1 MQSIETILAIGAFVL
16 LTVFTLTLNSNIV
29 QEEATMYQGSQ
40 LFEAIGVAQ
49 GYIEEAEFLEYDD
62 HKSASAR
69 NSFTPHN
76 ELGPEG
82 ESYGEFDDIDDF
94 NGFHRTDTLYNS
106 ISFNIDITVSYIQES
121 SPFSVTTSKTYL
133 KKLEVIVSSDDF
145 SSTSNAQITLEKIFA
160 FHNIFRN

>member
-16 LTVFTLTLNSNIV
+16 LTIFTLTLNSNIV
-29 QEEATMYQGSQ
+29 QEQATMYQGSQ

-62 HKSASAR
+62 QKAASAR
-69 NSFTPHN
+69 NSFTPYD

-94 NGFHRTDTLYNS
+94 NNYTIIDTLLSNAHYNANCRVFYVDEDDLVTKVNHRTWLKRVEVKVWNSFQADTLAQS
-106 ISFNIDITVSYIQES
+106 
-121 SPFSVTTSKTYL
+121 
-133 KKLEVIVSSDDF
+133 VIVSYWKF
-145 SSTSNAQITLEKIFA
+145 L
-160 FHNIFRN
+160 